1 MPLSERDRFW
11 IGAFDWRLIAF
22 WWVAFSIGLPRHTF
36 YTASA
41 ERGRPPHRDARPAQ
55 IDPNLPLVPSRVSDC
70 FWGNSRLVHST
81 N

>member
-1 MPLSERDRFW
+1 MSARDRFW
-11 IGAFDWRLIAF
+11 TGAFDWRLIAF

-55 IDPNLPLVPSRVSDC
+55 IDPEQPLDRICIPTAYCATADAPD
-70 FWGNSRLVHST
+70 FPDAL
-81 N
+81 